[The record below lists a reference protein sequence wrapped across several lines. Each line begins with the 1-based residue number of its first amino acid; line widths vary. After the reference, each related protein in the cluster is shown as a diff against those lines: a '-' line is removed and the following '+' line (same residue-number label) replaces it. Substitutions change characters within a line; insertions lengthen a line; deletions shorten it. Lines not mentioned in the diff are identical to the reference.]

1 VGPSR
6 SGHARQLR
14 VARMGC
20 PRAVMGGAR
29 PIGPQRPARRDSVV
43 GHAENRRARSSPGAI
58 MVRTLGAIGSAPA
71 AAPAGARFRAS
82 TAGRGPGCFPV
93 MVAASRISRFAD
105 LPRAA
110 GRRPTRAG
118 NGGSP
123 TATATVGATS
133 SPSAMGTARRSCSTT
148 TSTPAAAATGA
159 GSRAE
164 RR

>member
-1 VGPSR
+1 VGSSR
-6 SGHARQLR
+6 SGHARRLR

-20 PRAVMGGAR
+20 PRAVMGSAR
-29 PIGPQRPARRDSVV
+29 PIGPQRPARRNSIV
-43 GHAENRRARSSPGAI
+43 GHAENRRARSSPRAV
-58 MVRTLGAIGSAPA
+58 MVRTLGASGSAPA
-71 AAPAGARFRAS
+71 AAPAPVRAS
-82 TAGRGPGCFPV
+82 TAGCGAACCPV
-93 MVAASRISRFAD
+93 MVAAGRISRFAD

-148 TSTPAAAATGA
+148 ASTPAAAATGA
-159 GSRAE
+159 GSSAE